1 MCLTGDMLVD
11 GPTRPHRM
19 DEIQPGNR
27 VWSYAAGRLTAQAVT
42 TVQFSKHQEVFEVRL
57 TKGRSVTASAN
68 HRFLVARRTG
78 EKRLIRD
85 TGDWWPELSA
95 RQRQGARGDDPCALS
110 TCEDRVWQRN
120 LCIKH
125 YQRFMTHG
133 DPRIHGDR
141 RQAWEPAWV
150 RLDEL
155 HLGDL
160 VVRTM
165 ETPDVGS
172 LLTMP
177 DGTEVTPDVAW
188 LIGLILG
195 DGNVAAGHRVRLSVY
210 DPELR
215 RRVRCI
221 WEELTGRL
229 PREYPYPAPM
239 YLNSK
244 TFTKALEELGLC
256 VLGPQKQVPADIWR
270 WPRTLQEAFLEGYG
284 DADGCRTK
292 QAVCEYASASHAL
305 VAGIRAIHI
314 AHGDNV
320 SNLTARQRPGGPGS
334 FAGSKPS
341 WAFDVYPRHR
351 NHGPLKGKLGLTAL
365 WASWDGQFGL
375 IKVQHVL
382 PRSAQDTYSIIVDGS
397 HGFSVDGIHLHAFH
411 PTEAADLSSIGGLGQ
426 APAPDHRYE
435 SLDA

>member
-1 MCLTGDMLVD
+1 MCLTGIMLAD
-11 GPTRPHRM
+11 GPHGSHRI
-19 DEIQPGNR
+19 DEIQPGDR
-27 VWSYAAGRLTAQAVT
+27 VWSYGAGRLAAQTVTAAW
-42 TVQFSKHQEVFEVRL
+42 FSKRQEVFEVRF

-68 HRFLVARRTG
+68 QPFLIVRRTG
-78 EKRLIRD
+78 RKRLIRD
-85 TGDWWPELSA
+85 AGDWWPELSA
-95 RQRQGARGDDPCALS
+95 RQRQGARGVDPCALL

-125 YQRFMTHG
+125 YARFMKHG

-141 RQAWEPAWV
+141 REVWEPTWV

-155 HLGDL
+155 GEGDL

-172 LLTMP
+172 LVILP
-177 DGTEVTPDVAW
+177 DGTEMTPDVAW

-210 DPELR
+210 DSELR
-215 RRVRCI
+215 KRVRRV
-221 WEELTGRL
+221 WEDLTGRL

-244 TFTKALEELGLC
+244 TFTRVLEQLGLC
-256 VLGPQKQVPADIWR
+256 VLGPQKQVPADVWQ
-270 WPRTLQEAFLEGYG
+270 WSRTLQEAFLEGYG

-305 VAGIRAIHI
+305 VAGIRAMHI

-320 SNLTARQRPGGPGS
+320 SNLTARKRSMTQGA

-341 WAFDVYPRHR
+341 WAFDVYQRHR
-351 NHGPLKGKLGLTAL
+351 NHGPLKGRIGLTAL
-365 WASWDGQFGL
+365 LASWDGRFGL
-375 IKVQHVL
+375 VRVQRIM
-382 PRSAQDTYSIIVDGS
+382 PRGGQDTYDITVDGS
-397 HGFSVDGIHLHAFH
+397 HTFSVDGIHVHTLHIA
-411 PTEAADLSSIGGLGQ
+411 EATDPPSTSGLC
-426 APAPDHRYE
+426 RRT
-435 SLDA
+435 